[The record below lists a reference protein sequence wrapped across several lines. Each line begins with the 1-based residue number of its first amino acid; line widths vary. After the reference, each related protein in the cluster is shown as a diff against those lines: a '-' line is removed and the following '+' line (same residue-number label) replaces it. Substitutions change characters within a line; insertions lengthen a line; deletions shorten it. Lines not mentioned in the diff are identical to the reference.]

1 MWVMDSQRTGLCARC
16 GRVMEAGTTIL
27 YDTVAKTARHAP
39 TCPPVATLRDV
50 VGLPTVRA
58 TVARLIARDKERAA
72 RA

>member
-1 MWVMDSQRTGLCARC
+1 
-16 GRVMEAGTTIL
+16 
-27 YDTVAKTARHAP
+27 
-39 TCPPVATLRDV
+39 VATLRDV